1 MSACLCLRL
10 PALGVA
16 SAHVAH
22 GITVD
27 YECFIEGKGGCKDL
41 GTVTAGSVEACYEVS
56 MWSVYCARLYVPAL
70 QSLPR
75 ILGWGRRRGGGR
87 VGREMGGG
95 GGM

>member
-75 ILGWGRRRGGGR
+75 IVRGQHSREGVAFLGGGAWC
-87 VGREMGGG
+87 
-95 GGM
+95 